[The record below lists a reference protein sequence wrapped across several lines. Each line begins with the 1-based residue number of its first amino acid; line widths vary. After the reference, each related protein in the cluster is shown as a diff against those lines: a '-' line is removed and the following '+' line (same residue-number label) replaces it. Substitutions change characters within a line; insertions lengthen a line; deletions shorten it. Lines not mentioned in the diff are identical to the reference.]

1 MGKGRPGEQ
10 LPWAR
15 EGARPSGPG
24 PALGLLPPLPVTQC
38 PPEQPLPRAGSKTPF
53 NPHPAL
59 SQQGLIQPPGE
70 QGWEPGRTVCKSV
83 NCASLQGHGE
93 AIPGKRNRDR
103 QRTGRGGQ
111 PHWQSRASKPDP
123 PDGRGLP
130 ATPCPPSPQGHMGCC
145 PSEGAGQR
153 PTGRERPFPPDSG
166 NADREPA
173 DGGRDG
179 WRRAVPTGCRQQAE
193 LADVCPRE

>member
-1 MGKGRPGEQ
+1 MRPGEQ

-70 QGWEPGRTVCKSV
+70 QGWEPGRTVCQSV
-83 NCASLQGHGE
+83 NCASLQGRGE
-93 AIPGKRNRDR
+93 AIPGKGDRDH

-111 PHWQSRASKPDP
+111 AHRQSRASKPDP
-123 PDGRGLP
+123 PDGGAQGPPCHSVPCFPTGAYAVLPLGGGRAEAHRTSAPISSRFRKRSPGTSRRREGRLEACGARGLQT
-130 ATPCPPSPQGHMGCC
+130 AGRARGCV
-145 PSEGAGQR
+145 S
-153 PTGRERPFPPDSG
+153 T
-166 NADREPA
+166 
-173 DGGRDG
+173 
-179 WRRAVPTGCRQQAE
+179 
-193 LADVCPRE
+193 